1 MEKTPIF
8 IIKNFLYSEKN
19 YQNIQEFNEDL
30 VNLKKFYSESSS
42 SPNLNISDYK
52 DKFQWDIEANY
63 EDKEVVECFPKG
75 PPREQIEFE
84 RKFTYYVVNRSTS
97 KIQTQYTKIEK
108 GILEDPSKL
117 RHISGIYSLKFIK
130 KENLDDA
137 IEVRFG
143 DENGRVEVLDLNK

>member
-8 IIKNFLYSEKN
+8 ITKNFLYSEKN

-30 VNLKKFYSESSS
+30 VNLKKFNSETSS
-42 SPNLNISDYK
+42 SPNLNISDNK

-63 EDKEVVECFPKG
+63 EDKEVVEYFPKG
-75 PPREQIEFE
+75 PLEQKEFE
-84 RKFTYYVVNRSTS
+84 RKFTYYVVNRTTS
-97 KIQTQYTKIEK
+97 KLLTQYTKIEK
-108 GILEDPSKL
+108 GLLEDNSKL

-143 DENGRVEVLDLNK
+143 DENGRVEVFDLNK

>member
-8 IIKNFLYSEKN
+8 IIKNFLYSEMN

-30 VNLKKFYSESSS
+30 VNLKKFYSESLS

-63 EDKEVVECFPKG
+63 EDKEIVEYFPKG
-75 PPREQIEFE
+75 PLRQIEFE

-108 GILEDPSKL
+108 GKLDYPSKL